1 MVLLWLFSLS
11 CATGDGTLED
21 SEFAKLVLGQANFSS
36 TTNNAGANVNEA
48 SSSSLSGPKGVFFDG
63 TRLYIA
69 DTLNNRVLIWNSN
82 PTTNSQAADVVLGQ
96 TNMTDNNPNRNGA
109 VSCQTLSKPTSVIA
123 SGNRLFVADTG
134 NHRILIYDDVTTL
147 ANGATADRVVGHS
160 NCVESRPNRLD
171 NGTSGIRDDTL
182 SDPTDLFFDGTR
194 MYVADSGNKRV
205 LIYEGGPSTRGEPAN
220 VVVGQSGMDAADD
233 FPPAANTLKRPTS
246 VYASSGR
253 LLISD
258 TDNNRVLIFN
268 TIPTSNNA
276 SASHVIGQTGLTTS
290 GSGTT
295 NTTLSAPLKIFA
307 RDEDDLIIADSGN
320 HRILIY
326 DTIPGSSG
334 AIASRVLGQPNFDSS
349 QSNRGGTPDSNTL
362 NGPSGVF
369 TNGSIFWITD
379 TGNNRALRF

>member
-1 MVLLWLFSLS
+1 MLWLFSLS
-11 CATGDGTLED
+11 CATGDGALED

-48 SSSSLSGPKGVFFDG
+48 SSSSLSGSKGVFFDG
-63 TRLYIA
+63 TRLYVA
-69 DTLNNRVLIWNSN
+69 DTFNNRVLIWNSN
-82 PTTNSQAADVVLGQ
+82 PTTNNQAANVVLGQ

-134 NHRILIYDDVTTL
+134 NHRILIYDDVTIL

-182 SDPTDLFFDGTR
+182 SDPTDLFFDGAR

-205 LIYEGGPSTRGEPAN
+205 LIYEGVPSTRGEPAN

-233 FPPAANTLKRPTS
+233 SPPAANTLKRPTS

-307 RDEDDLIIADSGN
+307 RDENDLIIADSGN
-320 HRILIY
+320 HRVLIY

-334 AIASRVLGQPNFDSS
+334 AIASRVLGQPNFNSS

-369 TNGSIFWITD
+369 ANGSIFWITD
-379 TGNNRALRF
+379 TSNHRVLRF